1 MAKII
6 DIKNAKSRKRK
17 TAPVVDS
24 EAIKLM
30 RLADEIDSVILKH
43 LEKDNVDQWDIAGV
57 LAHRL
62 GTLLCHVEDKDKLWD
77 VCEKVLK
84 QQAIIK

>member
-6 DIKNAKSRKRK
+6 DFKNAKPRHRKP
-17 TAPVVDS
+17 TVDG
-24 EAIKLM
+24 EAIRLM
-30 RLADEIDSVILKH
+30 QLADEIDSVILRYLKN
-43 LEKDNVDQWDIAGV
+43 ENIDQWDIAGV

-62 GTLLCHVEDKDKLWD
+62 GTLLGHVEDKEKLWD

-84 QQAIIK
+84 QQAVIK